1 MIHARLPGGAFLLD
15 RGGDGTVG
23 DAPAL
28 IVNDGVTVDLWRA
41 GTHCIRGGPR
51 EFVSE
56 MDIRYVVLD
65 ERGYTRA
72 DPR

>member
-1 MIHARLPGGAFLLD
+1 MIHAMIQARQTRIVALLAAIASALWGFSVGAEP
-15 RGGDGTVG
+15 
-23 DAPAL
+23 PAE
-28 IVNDGVTVDLWRA
+28 R
-41 GTHCIRGGPR
+41 
-51 EFVSE
+51 